1 MNINEAYAQC
11 KEIIDHHSKT
21 FSRAFQHLP
30 QMKRKGVWAV
40 YAFCRTAD
48 DIVDEGEN
56 AEKELA
62 FFREQLTRF
71 KKGERPA
78 NTALWIALED
88 TFTRFDFSFQPFF
101 DMLDGQHMDLTKTR
115 YHTIEEVFNYS
126 YHVAGTVG
134 LMLLPILAPGR
145 EKELYNSAVHL
156 GYAMQITNILRDIG
170 EDAGRGRIYIPEERM
185 SKHGYSEEELQQGEV
200 NQSFINLWEEM
211 AQEAEQE
218 YEKGLA
224 YIENYPRN
232 ARIPVKAAALF
243 YREILQAVR
252 KENYNVF
259 QQRVFVSV
267 EEKQQLFH
275 SLIET

>member
-30 QMKRKGVWAV
+30 QMKRRGVWAV

-56 AEKELA
+56 AEEELA

-115 YHTIEEVFNYS
+115 YHTIEEVFYYS

-185 SKHGYSEEELQQGEV
+185 SKHGYSEEQLQQGLV

-211 AQEAEQE
+211 AREAEQE

-243 YREILQAVR
+243 YREILQVVR

-259 QQRVFVSV
+259 QRRVFVSV